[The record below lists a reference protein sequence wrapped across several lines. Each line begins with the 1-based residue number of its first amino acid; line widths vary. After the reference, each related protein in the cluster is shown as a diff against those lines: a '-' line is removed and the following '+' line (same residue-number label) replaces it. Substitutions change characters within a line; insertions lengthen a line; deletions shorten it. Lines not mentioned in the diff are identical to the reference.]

1 MWDLFKR
8 IINLQSFFLR
18 RLYHQ
23 ICALRSDHQLS
34 RQRHIYSI
42 AVQQLDE
49 YFIKWFIT
57 YLH

>member
-23 ICALRSDHQLS
+23 ICALRSTANSQDC
-34 RQRHIYSI
+34 IT
-42 AVQQLDE
+42 
-49 YFIKWFIT
+49 FIQ
-57 YLH
+57 